1 MCGYLNV
8 WSFKL
13 WTLKRVFIQMY
24 GHLSERTI
32 KCEDIQMYGH
42 SKVWASQ
49 VSLHRL
55 SLSKANF
62 VSHVS
67 LLSLALYRI

>member
-13 WTLKRVFIQMY
+13 WILKRVFIQMY

-32 KCEDIQMYGH
+32 KCEDIQMNGH

-49 VSLHRL
+49 VSLHRY
-55 SLSKANF
+55 SLSKAGF

-67 LLSLALYRI
+67 LALYRI